1 MGQADCCC
9 CCCISV
15 ANDDDEDVD
24 NRCSAVSLGPLL
36 SKLRRPCPGGDST
49 EAAVL
54 TTRFSTLHSSARS
67 FRHRCLAATNNSTAP
82 GDIAA
87 ATDSLVILFCD

>member
-9 CCCISV
+9 SCCISV

-24 NRCSAVSLGPLL
+24 NRCSAVCLGPLL

-54 TTRFSTLHSSARS
+54 TLPDFPLSAPVHAHSA
-67 FRHRCLAATNNSTAP
+67 
-82 GDIAA
+82 G
-87 ATDSLVILFCD
+87 TDASRD